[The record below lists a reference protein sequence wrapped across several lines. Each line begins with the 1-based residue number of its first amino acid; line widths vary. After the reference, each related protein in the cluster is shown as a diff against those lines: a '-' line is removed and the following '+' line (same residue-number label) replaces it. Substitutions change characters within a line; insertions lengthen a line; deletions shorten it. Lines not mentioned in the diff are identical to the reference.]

1 MPRALTPIVLAL
13 PLLAAG
19 CVSVT
24 TTATPRPAVVL
35 PPAPQAMP
43 AAASPMPGCAA
54 DPGLAAE
61 QAALIAEI
69 NRERSHQG
77 LAPVRAHPVLGQ
89 AAHAYACETARRGAL
104 SHTGD
109 DGSRPGQ
116 RALGAGYDYRV
127 VYENLG
133 LGFHSAPQAMF
144 YWMRS
149 PGHRDNVLAP
159 PAEDVALGLV
169 RTGQGQRAWILMM
182 GAAR

>member
-1 MPRALTPIVLAL
+1 MPRIPSALALAL

-19 CVSVT
+19 CVSVSM
-24 TTATPRPAVVL
+24 TAAPRPSVVL
-35 PPAPQAMP
+35 PSAPHAIP
-43 AAASPMPGCAA
+43 AAAAAVPGCAA

-69 NRERSHQG
+69 NRERARHG
-77 LAPVRAHPVLGQ
+77 LGPVRAHPVLGT
-89 AAHAYACETARRGAL
+89 AAHRFACETASRGAL
-104 SHTGD
+104 SHTGN

-116 RALGAGYDYRV
+116 RALQAGYDYRA

-149 PGHRDNVLAP
+149 PGHRDNVLATR
-159 PAEDVALGLV
+159 ASDAALGLAL
-169 RTGQGQRAWILMM
+169 TPQGQRAWVLMM
-182 GAAR
+182 GMER